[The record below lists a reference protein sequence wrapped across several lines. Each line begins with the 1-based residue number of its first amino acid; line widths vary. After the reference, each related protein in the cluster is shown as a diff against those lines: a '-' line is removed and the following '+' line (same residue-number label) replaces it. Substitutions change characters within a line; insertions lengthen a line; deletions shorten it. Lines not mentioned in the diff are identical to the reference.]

1 MDVELLTIAIHCS
14 YTGSL
19 AATIQSTFFGGYASG
34 IFSIFQSFGATAAV
48 APPVA
53 LALGGIL
60 LVVGVGAGGYWF
72 YQRRQRRLAAEAQ
85 AATGDDDDSDD
96 GDEHPPK
103 EDQPLVKRVSVSWT
117 SFPFFFFI
125 DYFI

>member
-1 MDVELLTIAIHCS
+1 MDVELLTVAIHYS

-19 AATIQSTFFGGYASG
+19 AATIQSALYGASTGG
-34 IFSIFQSFGATAAV
+34 IFSVIQSLGATAVV
-48 APPVA
+48 APPVT

-60 LVVGVGAGGYWF
+60 LVVGVGAGGYWL

-85 AATGDDDDSDD
+85 AAVGDDCSDD

-103 EDQPLVKRVSVSWT
+103 ENQPLIKRVSVS
-117 SFPFFFFI
+117 
-125 DYFI
+125 